1 MSAYRKHTAEVRAHL
16 ERASRHRKVSLGGWL
31 EHPTDHAR
39 FRAAPVARPGRAVP
53 TGPAGGQRGRREHPM
68 SAGRVVRVPADTFK
82 RLAVHA
88 ATVTGATAK
97 RVRRRNWNRE
107 LGPWG
112 NGFDHGWA
120 DALAGRHL
128 PAMSA
133 KAPDQSPEAREA
145 YTAAYHEAVAILRE
159 GGES

>member
-1 MSAYRKHTAEVRAHL
+1 
-16 ERASRHRKVSLGGWL
+16 
-31 EHPTDHAR
+31 
-39 FRAAPVARPGRAVP
+39 
-53 TGPAGGQRGRREHPM
+53 M
-68 SAGRVVRVPADTFK
+68 SAGRGGARPGGH
-82 RLAVHA
+82 LQA
-88 ATVTGATAK
+88 AGGALRHGDGGDGEAGEASQ
-97 RVRRRNWNRE
+97 WNRE

>member
-1 MSAYRKHTAEVRAHL
+1 
-16 ERASRHRKVSLGGWL
+16 
-31 EHPTDHAR
+31 
-39 FRAAPVARPGRAVP
+39 
-53 TGPAGGQRGRREHPM
+53 M
-68 SAGRVVRVPADTFK
+68 SAGCVVRVPADTFK

-120 DALAGRHL
+120 DALAGHHL